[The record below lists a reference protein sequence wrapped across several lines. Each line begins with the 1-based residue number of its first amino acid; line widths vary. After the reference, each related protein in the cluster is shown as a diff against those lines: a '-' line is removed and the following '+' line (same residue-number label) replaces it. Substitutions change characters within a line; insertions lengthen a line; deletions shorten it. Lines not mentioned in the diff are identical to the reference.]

1 MRSAGSA
8 RVIGP
13 EYALGRDHRQ
23 PAPAASPSLA
33 TGIDAARADGA
44 GRLVRWGLLAV
55 AVVWLGACGGGS
67 REAAA
72 GDTLTTRERQEAIG
86 RSGLPGATG
95 INRALEVAD
104 SATARQAEL
113 DSLIRSR

>member
-1 MRSAGSA
+1 MVWWS
-8 RVIGP
+8 
-13 EYALGRDHRQ
+13 
-23 PAPAASPSLA
+23 
-33 TGIDAARADGA
+33 
-44 GRLVRWGLLAV
+44 LLAL
-55 AVVWLGACGGGS
+55 AGIWLGGCGGGS
-67 REAAA
+67 SDDEVA